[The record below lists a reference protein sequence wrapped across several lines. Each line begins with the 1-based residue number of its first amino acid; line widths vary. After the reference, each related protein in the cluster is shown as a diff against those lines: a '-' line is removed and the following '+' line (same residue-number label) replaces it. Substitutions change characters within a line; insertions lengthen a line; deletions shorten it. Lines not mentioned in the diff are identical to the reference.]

1 MVKKKITTIE
11 DLAEMTQ
18 REFLTIGKQF
28 DGIDKRIDNLEKKV
42 DKGFARIDQRFV
54 ELESRMSNLELRM
67 KELDGRMDSLE
78 EFNEEIIERLGRI
91 EQIVDEDQQARI
103 KRLEDSMRRV
113 YEQLAMK

>member
-1 MVKKKITTIE
+1 MLKKKITTIE

-18 REFLTIGKQF
+18 RGFLDLESRLG
-28 DGIDKRIDNLEKKV
+28 KRIDGLEKKV
-42 DKGFARIDQRFV
+42 DKGFALIDQRFV

-103 KRLEDSMRRV
+103 KRLEDSMQRV